1 LDTQKRYRGALQKVG
16 GLRRL
21 TRKVP
26 LLKTPHFELKL
37 SEAALALRE
46 VDSLRK
52 MTPQERENRL
62 KEIKTSIHKGTYRVD
77 SFRVAEKILREEEPH
92 LFY

>member
-1 LDTQKRYRGALQKVG
+1 MDTPKPYENVLQNFG

-21 TRKVP
+21 TRRVP

-52 MTPQERENRL
+52 MTSQERESRL
-62 KEIKTSIHKGTYRVD
+62 KAIKTSIHKGTYRVD
-77 SFRVAEKILREEEPH
+77 SFRVAEKILREEEPY
-92 LFY
+92 LFG

>member
-1 LDTQKRYRGALQKVG
+1 LDTQRAYKGVRQKLG

-21 TRKVP
+21 TRRVQ
-26 LLKTPHFELKL
+26 LLKTPHFELSL

-52 MTPQERENRL
+52 MAPGERESRL
-62 KEIKTSIHKGTYRVD
+62 KQIKSSICRGTYRVD
-77 SFRVAEKILREEEPH
+77 SFRVAEKILREEEPY
-92 LFY
+92 LFD